1 MKKKP
6 PANARTRNIL
16 LLLWSTGASG
26 RDFLIGFSRFARTL
40 PEWRLHMR
48 HVSDFP
54 NSDVV
59 RAAVKGGYDGIVTGA
74 DTLRNF
80 PELASNSRTAIVTFS
95 TYRKIDTPARVVFV
109 QNDNAEIGRHG
120 ARYLSSLGNFRSFGF
135 VPTNLSHDWSAI
147 RAESFRAELA
157 GHRRPC
163 HIFGEEDSRMPLK
176 VWLRRLP
183 KPAAVMAACDTRALE
198 VIATCARAGLTV
210 PAQVAV
216 LGVDND
222 ELLCEFESP
231 TLSSV
236 LPRHDETG
244 YLAAKTLN
252 RLLRGW
258 RPKDPKRILY
268 SEQTIVE
275 RESTAPLA
283 PATHLIRDALE
294 FIRQNATKNIRVT
307 DVVEHLHVSRSL
319 ADLRFREF
327 QGETI
332 RETITRIRL
341 DEVKKRL
348 LSTKIPVGKLARVC
362 GFSNVSH
369 LEVMFRRRFGMS
381 MGRWRTA
388 NAR

>member
-6 PANARTRNIL
+6 AANARARNIL

-26 RDFLIGFSRFARTL
+26 RDFLIGFSRYARTH
-40 PEWRLHMR
+40 PEWRLHLR
-48 HVSDFP
+48 HVSDFLH
-54 NSDVV
+54 SDVA
-59 RAAVKGGYDGIVTGA
+59 RAAFRGGYDGIVTGA
-74 DTLRNF
+74 DVLRDI
-80 PELASNSRTAIVTFS
+80 PELASSPRTAVVTFS

-109 QNDNAEIGRHG
+109 QNDNAEIGRYG

-135 VPTNLSHDWSAI
+135 VPTNLSRDWAAI

-157 GHRRPC
+157 GNRRPC
-163 HIFGEEDSRMPLK
+163 QIFGEGDSRMPLK

-183 KPAAVMAACDTRALE
+183 KPAAVMAACDTRAIE
-198 VIATCARAGLTV
+198 VIATCTRAGLSV

-222 ELLCEFESP
+222 ELLCEFEQP
-231 TLSSV
+231 TLSSI

-258 RPKDPKRILY
+258 QPKDPKRILC
-268 SEQTIVE
+268 SKQTIVE
-275 RESTAPLA
+275 RESTAPLT
-283 PATHLIRDALE
+283 PATHLIRDALV
-294 FIRQNATKNIRVT
+294 FIRRNAARNIRVT

-332 RETITRIRL
+332 RETIARIRL
-341 DEVKKRL
+341 DGVRKRL
-348 LSTKIPVGKLARVC
+348 LSTHIPVGKLARVC
-362 GFSNVSH
+362 GYSNVSH

-381 MGRWRTA
+381 MGRLRAA
-388 NAR
+388 NAK

>member
-1 MKKKP
+1 MKQKP
-6 PANARTRNIL
+6 SSAVPARNIL

-26 RDFLIGFSRFARTL
+26 RDFLIGFSRYARMR
-40 PEWRLHMR
+40 PEWRLHLR
-48 HVSDFP
+48 HVSDFLQ
-54 NSDVV
+54 SEAA

-74 DTLRNF
+74 DTLQDI
-80 PELASNSRTAIVTFS
+80 PELAASPRTAIVSFS
-95 TYRKIDTPARVVFV
+95 TYRKLDTPARVVFV
-109 QNDNAEIGRHG
+109 QNDNAEIGRYG

-135 VPTNLSHDWSAI
+135 VPTNLPHDWSDI
-147 RAESFRAELA
+147 RAESFRAELT
-157 GHRRPC
+157 GHRRTC
-163 HIFGEEDSRMPLK
+163 FVFGEAGPRVSLK
-176 VWLRRLP
+176 AWLRDLP

-198 VIATCARAGLTV
+198 VIATCTRAGLSV

-222 ELLCEFESP
+222 ELLCEFDSP

-244 YLAAKTLN
+244 YLAAKTLD

-258 RPKDPKRILY
+258 KPKDPKRILC

-275 RESTAPLA
+275 RESTGPLA

-294 FIRQNATKNIRVT
+294 FIRQNATRNIRVA
-307 DVVEHLHVSRSL
+307 DVVNHLHVSRSL

-341 DEVKKRL
+341 EEVKKRL
-348 LSTKIPVGKLARVC
+348 LSTQIPVGKLARVC
-362 GFSNVSH
+362 GFLNVSH
-369 LEVMFRRRFGMS
+369 LEVMFRRRYGLS
-381 MGRWRTA
+381 MGRWRAA
-388 NAR
+388 NVQ